1 MDQPTANPNLPPPAV
16 SGSSRPNATSRE
28 RRGWWAAVIV
38 FVAAVMIIGAVWL
51 LADADVGAEEH
62 TASSV
67 AAIVLDPAAH
77 LGERVIVTARVEDL
91 LTDRVLAVGSDL
103 IANDLLVLVDAGA
116 SIYGYAA
123 APGALPPVPTGQ
135 FYDVGDVAQFAGVV
149 REFDRAVLTEEL
161 GLVLNPELFDAW
173 EGTPALVMDRLDVA
187 IVRSLATIETPAP
200 VETAAPLETAAPA

>member
-1 MDQPTANPNLPPPAV
+1 MDQPTASPNLPPPAV
-16 SGSSRPNATSRE
+16 SGSSRE

-38 FVAAVMIIGAVWL
+38 LVAAVLIIGAVWL
-51 LADADVGAEEH
+51 LADAGAGAEEH
-62 TASSV
+62 SASSV
-67 AAIVLDPAAH
+67 AAIVLDPAAN
-77 LGERVIVTARVEDL
+77 LGERVIITARVEEL

-103 IANDLLVLVDAGA
+103 IADDLLVLIEAGA

-123 APGALPPVPTGQ
+123 APGAPPPVPTGQ

-149 REFDRAVLTEEL
+149 REFDRAAMAEEL

-173 EGTPALVMDRLDVA
+173 DGKPALVMDRLDVA